1 MEGERELRRKK
12 EGLGGFCV
20 HDCLENGQIAQ
31 EIGNFCYKRLQN
43 TTPPPPPPP
52 PMGGHSG
59 MVVVSCSKN
68 GEREACQSFFS
79 LLSTH
84 LLYILSLPLNKHT
97 P

>member
-20 HDCLENGQIAQ
+20 HGCLENGQIAQ
-31 EIGNFCYKRLQN
+31 EMGDFRYKWLQTTTTT

-59 MVVVSCSKN
+59 MVMVSCSKN
-68 GEREACQSFFS
+68 GEREACQSFFFS
-79 LLSTH
+79 SEYLPTIYTLST
-84 LLYILSLPLNKHT
+84 P
-97 P
+97 